1 MKRKSTKDAPLYLHS
16 AAYAREHDELP
27 QYRQS
32 CEANVACKTAIEKAI
47 YANYADNCLNSPA
60 ILEAVSAEFRME
72 RIQYVLANSVRVK
85 EWDARISPANKEWA
99 QTVSIVPNPD
109 AWGND
114 RNCYFVLD
122 QAHPGLVNQLIS
134 HFRREME
141 KVPKGKKPSVLKKL
155 AEPLP
160 DAVSRP
166 DKDKAQEL

>member
-1 MKRKSTKDAPLYLHS
+1 
-16 AAYAREHDELP
+16 
-27 QYRQS
+27 
-32 CEANVACKTAIEKAI
+32 
-47 YANYADNCLNSPA
+47 
-60 ILEAVSAEFRME
+60 ME
-72 RIQYVLANSVRVK
+72 RIQYVLANTVRVK

-99 QTVSIVPNPD
+99 QKIPIVPNPD
-109 AWGND
+109 SWGND

-141 KVPKGKKPSVLKKL
+141 KAPKGKKPSVLKKL

>member
-1 MKRKSTKDAPLYLHS
+1 
-16 AAYAREHDELP
+16 
-27 QYRQS
+27 
-32 CEANVACKTAIEKAI
+32 
-47 YANYADNCLNSPA
+47 
-60 ILEAVSAEFRME
+60 ME
-72 RIQYVLANSVRVK
+72 RIQYVLANTVRVK

-99 QTVSIVPNPD
+99 QKIPIVPNPD
-109 AWGND
+109 SWGND

-141 KVPKGKKPSVLKKL
+141 KAPKGKKPSVLKKL

-166 DKDKAQEL
+166 DKGKAQEL